1 MPCRTNNVTTS
12 RKTPHGVGISELL
25 AAWDMAHDSLTA
37 VADAAKKCGHP
48 EFAREAETIADSLES
63 RVTALSN
70 IARAKAANRK
80 ALQRR
85 SCKRGVCAKLSN
97 RKDVQ

>member
-1 MPCRTNNVTTS
+1 MDEYLREGARRNAALLRKMQGQPEPPATAVT
-12 RKTPHGVGISELL
+12 KHVCISELL

-37 VADAAKKCGHP
+37 VADAAKKCGHL

-70 IARAKAANRK
+70 IAK
-80 ALQRR
+80 
-85 SCKRGVCAKLSN
+85 GEGG
-97 RKDVQ
+97 

>member
-1 MPCRTNNVTTS
+1 MPRSTKRLSNCQR
-12 RKTPHGVGISELL
+12 RGKRVGISELL

-37 VADAAKKCGHP
+37 VADAARKCGHP

-70 IARAKAANRK
+70 IARAKAANTE
-80 ALQRR
+80 
-85 SCKRGVCAKLSN
+85 LSHGGD
-97 RKDVQ
+97 KKQ

>member
-85 SCKRGVCAKLSN
+85 SCKRASARN
-97 RKDVQ
+97 